1 MSRAQ
6 GAWQLNVEQ
15 VLSNIEAAKQ
25 QKQLFVALK
34 AGTAA
39 VADMQREVRCY
50 EVAIDKPVLCSN

>member
-1 MSRAQ
+1 
-6 GAWQLNVEQ
+6 

-39 VADMQREVRCY
+39 VADMQREVR
-50 EVAIDKPVLCSN
+50 